1 MDKFYENLYYK
12 YGEKKFLII
21 FAIMFSIAVN
31 ILATAV
37 LVTFMGTVFEPVR
50 IAVYTL
56 LYVFVGIV
64 IGKMRVSKIKGS
76 E

>member
-1 MDKFYENLYYK
+1 
-12 YGEKKFLII
+12 
-21 FAIMFSIAVN
+21 MFSIAVN
-31 ILATAV
+31 ILATVV
-37 LVTFMGTVFEPVR
+37 LVTFMGTVFEPAR

-64 IGKMRVSKIKGS
+64 IGKIRVNKIKES